1 MGRIESFTMRLKGR
15 IVVVSAIDGVLE
27 TGDWN
32 LNGEIINA
40 LVAMEGD
47 TLKDTGQRFAIVR
60 SSDTSRRHSASH
72 LLSGTSPGPKRKNL
86 CSI

>member
-47 TLKDTGQRFAIVR
+47 TLKDTGQNADR
-60 SSDTSRRHSASH
+60 DRRELAPGLPDQKERAS
-72 LLSGTSPGPKRKNL
+72 TDV
-86 CSI
+86 